1 MTLAS
6 LVDEVANTSM
16 VLASA
21 KLTLVAAALIVL
33 AVEYGYTAIVWPESL
48 RIPIT
53 MPTSVGGSFTPV
65 LAELVVIELNTAD
78 NCNASAAVVP
88 VATKPVAPSPHI
100 TVDDSGELPA
110 ASTLDGIAIFKSSL
124 LSV

>member
-1 MTLAS
+1 M
-6 LVDEVANTSM
+6 DEVANTSM

-33 AVEYGYTAIVWPESL
+33 AVEYGYTAMVCPESL

-53 MPTSVGGSFTPV
+53 IPTSVGGSFTPV

-78 NCNASAAVVP
+78 NCSASAAVVP
-88 VATKPVAPSPHI
+88 VATRPVAPSPHI
-100 TVDDSGELPA
+100 VVEDSGELPA
-110 ASTLDGIAIFKSSL
+110 DSTLDGIAIIKSSL

>member
-1 MTLAS
+1 VL
-6 LVDEVANTSM
+6 EVANTSI

-21 KLTLVAAALIVL
+21 KLTLVAAALMVL
-33 AVEYGYTAIVWPESL
+33 AVEYGYTAIVCPESL

-88 VATKPVAPSPHI
+88 VATRPVAPSPHI

-110 ASTLDGIAIFKSSL
+110 ASTLDGIAI
-124 LSV
+124 V

>member
-1 MTLAS
+1 M
-6 LVDEVANTSM
+6 
-16 VLASA
+16 
-21 KLTLVAAALIVL
+21 VL
-33 AVEYGYTAIVWPESL
+33 AVEYGYTAMVWPESL

-53 MPTSVGGSFTPV
+53 IPTSVGGSFTPV

-88 VATKPVAPSPHI
+88 TATRPVAPSPHI
-100 TVDDSGELPA
+100 VVEDSGELPA
-110 ASTLDGIAIFKSSL
+110 DSTLDGIAIVKSSL

>member
-1 MTLAS
+1 VL
-6 LVDEVANTSM
+6 EVANTSI

-53 MPTSVGGSFTPV
+53 IPTSVGGNLTPV

-78 NCNASAAVVP
+78 NCNASEAVVP
-88 VATKPVAPSPHI
+88 VATNAVAPSPHI
-100 TVDDSGELPA
+100 TVEDKGEFPA
-110 ASTLDGIAIFKSSL
+110 AKTRDGIAIIKSSL
-124 LSV
+124 LLV